1 MNDSQPSR
9 PVGRTAYPYFEVKLW
24 RGRLP
29 APVQLRGTSIARQ
42 FERGAIGGKK
52 VACTERFADTPAG
65 RRDLLL
71 WTRRRYGEDFE
82 VDYIESPQRCRVRVP
97 TQALHHPGFEANGLS
112 DAIKR

>member
-42 FERGAIGGKK
+42 FDPIHQPKAPLG
-52 VACTERFADTPAG
+52 RF
-65 RRDLLL
+65 LLL
-71 WTRRRYGEDFE
+71 SAQPISLRTPIPRIRH
-82 VDYIESPQRCRVRVP
+82 S
-97 TQALHHPGFEANGLS
+97 LS
-112 DAIKR
+112 HI